1 MKQRLT
7 LLALA
12 YCASLVIQPA
22 WQARGGEFFVDQKNA
37 KADDKNAGTEALP
50 FKTIPPA
57 VKAAQPGDTIW
68 VKAGSYDDHVVIDK
82 QATAAQPIVLSAWK
96 DDHVQLG
103 YSPRALPVQ
112 GDPSTSSGPDGW
124 QPVEGSKSWRIKLA
138 QDVPHDFVL
147 LLDGKPILTWPQD
160 TPPKDEKVNWAAYR
174 KSDHTLWF
182 NANGKNPGQL
192 GRIEYSRLPS
202 AMSIQPPANWWV
214 VRKIEFSWT
223 SRGIELCGENCVVE
237 DCFFTHNY
245 RASMCCH
252 GRTNIIRRCNFYR
265 CGGAIESSGS
275 GVGHILEDNLIVEC
289 GLAAEDDV
297 IVLDHP
303 CNPEGYGPT
312 CFKGDMLCQTF
323 IHNIVS
329 DTFGGAGWYSDCA
342 GVQSSRVIGNA
353 FWDNPGGGIYN
364 EAMVNDSVAQAN
376 VFYRNGIGSS
386 CSTRWN
392 VIDNLFYEGGVFW
405 NLMDIN
411 PLRDGYMLLRR
422 NAFINPPQGGYLGGY
437 SCDWGAYARPEVFS
451 NCIADRDRVW
461 LAKDG
466 VLVNDGG
473 AKKYKTLEAVQK
485 QFDWE
490 RHGEVTPYDKDR
502 DTVES
507 VAKAMGGSVV
517 TFRIPWGKHSGDA
530 RPMLSNSQIDTHWP
544 GAVLSTD
551 TSAVPC
557 YFWRVADGN
566 YVPPCQGLPFTHH
579 NRWLTPGG
587 GKDGPLISGC
597 RWYCDADAKFPP
609 DQEEKTP
616 VHKGHLQ
623 DWGIKMCYTE
633 GNAWLVM
640 EGVEPDKMLPQ
651 GMGYWTP
658 LLGAAP
664 DAKITVSLKMRGKDL
679 VSSDK
684 GSPAVWLQFTNETGQ
699 NRRRVFLV
707 GGEPAVGTTG
717 VSPVPTEKTGGT
729 PVPRIAHEELTQGS
743 FGWTEV
749 RQSITAPQGAVRM
762 ALFVGLLPCKGQV
775 NFDDIDICTASEATA
790 VAADILLP
798 RTPLQRFKDVAPID
812 ISKQANRRLS
822 DETENDG
829 KGGWSDQGPGAD
841 MRNLKTGERKL
852 GGVIFRLLPDDANAV
867 IVLKSP
873 SRTQGDLP
881 DKVTIP
887 VGKQLDVLFF
897 LHSAAWCPTGGDEAF
912 HYVIHYA
919 DGKDV
924 TLKVTGN
931 NLKDWIA
938 DGVARFP
945 MEEGT
950 VTTVAETVKNTQFGQ
965 GSIYR
970 MEWSAPMSRRGVEI
984 KSIDFVGG
992 GKAVPILLGIT
1003 GVVIWN

>member
-1 MKQRLT
+1 MSDLLQRT
-7 LLALA
+7 VVALA
-12 YCASLVIQPA
+12 VLVLSGVAWSNDLFVAQKDPA
-22 WQARGGEFFVDQKNA
+22 AA
-37 KADDKNAGTEALP
+37 DKNPGTQALP

-57 VKAAQPGDTIW
+57 VQAAQPGDTIW
-68 VKAGSYDDHVVIDK
+68 VKAGNYEDHIVIDK
-82 QATAAQPIVLSAWK
+82 QATAAKPTVLSAWK
-96 DDHVQLG
+96 DDHVQIG
-103 YSPRALPVQ
+103 YMPRALPVQ
-112 GDPSTSSGPDGW
+112 GDW
-124 QPVEGSKSWRIKLA
+124 QPVPGSKSWQIKLTA
-138 QDVPHDFVL
+138 DVPGDFLV

-160 TPPKDEKVNWAAYR
+160 TPPKDEKLNWAAYR
-174 KSDHTLWF
+174 RSDRTLWF

-192 GRIEYSRLPS
+192 GRFEVGRLP
-202 AMSIQPPANWWV
+202 AMMTIQPTANWWV

-223 SRGIELCGENCVVE
+223 SRGVELCGENCLVE
-237 DCFFTHNY
+237 DCFFTHCF

-265 CGGAIESSGS
+265 CGGAVESSGS

-323 IHNIVS
+323 IHNILS
-329 DTFGGAGWYSDCA
+329 DNFNGAGWYSDCA
-342 GVQSSRVIGNA
+342 GVQSSRIIGNA

-392 VIDNLFYEGGVFW
+392 VIDNLFFEGGVFW

-422 NAFINPPQGGYLGGY
+422 NAFINPPLAGYLGGY
-437 SCDWGAYARPEVFS
+437 SCDWGQYARPEVFS
-451 NCIADRDRVW
+451 NCIADRDRIW

-473 AKKYKTLEAVQK
+473 ARKYKTLEEVQK

-490 RHGEVTPYDKDR
+490 RHGEVIPYDKDK

-517 TFRIPWGKHSGDA
+517 TFRIPWGKHRGDA
-530 RPMLSNSQIDTHWP
+530 RPMLANSQIDTHWP

-551 TSAVPC
+551 TSTVPC
-557 YFWRVADGN
+557 YFWRVGDGN
-566 YVPPCQGLPFTHH
+566 YLPPNPWARFAHH
-579 NRWLTPGG
+579 NYWLTADGG
-587 GKDGPLISGC
+587 QDGPPTNGC
-597 RWYCDADAKFPP
+597 RWYSDADAKFPP

-623 DWGIKMCYTE
+623 NWNIKMNYTE

-658 LLGAAP
+658 MLGAAP
-664 DAKITVSLKMRGKDL
+664 GAKITVSLKMRGKDL

-699 NRRRVFLV
+699 NRQRVFLV
-707 GGEPAVGTTG
+707 GKDDAG
-717 VSPVPTEKTGGT
+717 KMQ
-729 PVPRIAHEELTQGS
+729 HEELTKGN
-743 FGWTEV
+743 FDWTDV
-749 RQSITAPQGAVRM
+749 KQTIVAPEGAIRM
-762 ALFVGLLPCKGQV
+762 ALFVGMTPCKGQV
-775 NFDDIDICTASEATA
+775 NFDDVNITTASEDRA
-790 VAADILLP
+790 VGADILPP
-798 RTPLQRFKDVAPID
+798 RTPLQRFKETVLID

-822 DETENDG
+822 DDTENDG

-841 MRNLKTGERKL
+841 MRGLKTGERRL
-852 GGVIFRLLPDDANAV
+852 GGVMFRLLPDDANAV

-873 SRTQGDLP
+873 NRTKGDLP
-881 DKVTIP
+881 QKVTIP

-897 LHSAAWCPTGGDEAF
+897 LHSSAWTPIGNDEAF
-912 HYVIHYA
+912 HYVVHYA

-924 TLKVTGN
+924 TLMVTGN
-931 NLKDWIA
+931 NLKDWAA
-938 DGVARFP
+938 DAAARFP

-950 VTTVAETVKNTQFGQ
+950 CSTVAETVKNTQFGQ

-970 MEWSAPMSRRGVEI
+970 MEWSAPMDRRGVEI

>member
-1 MKQRLT
+1 
-7 LLALA
+7 
-12 YCASLVIQPA
+12 
-22 WQARGGEFFVDQKNA
+22 VDQHNA

-57 VKAAQPGDTIW
+57 VKASGPGDTIW
-68 VKAGSYDDHVVIDK
+68 VKAGNYDDRILIDK
-82 QATAAQPIVLSAWK
+82 QATTAQPIVLSAWK
-96 DDHVQLG
+96 DDHVQIG
-103 YSPRALPVQ
+103 YQPRALRVQ
-112 GDPSTSSGPDGW
+112 GDW
-124 QPVEGSKSWRIKLA
+124 QSVAGSKSWRITLA
-138 QDVPHDFVL
+138 ADVPDDFL
-147 LLDGKPILTWPQD
+147 ILLDGKPILTWLQD

-174 KSDHTLWF
+174 KSDRTLWF
-182 NANGKNPGQL
+182 NANGKNPGLL
-192 GRIEYSRLPS
+192 GRMEYGRRPS
-202 AMSIQPPANWWV
+202 IMSIQPPANWWV
-214 VRKIEFSWT
+214 VRKFEFSWT
-223 SRGIELCGENCVVE
+223 SRGVELCGENCVVE
-237 DCFFTHNY
+237 DCFLTHCY

-265 CGGAIESSGS
+265 CGGAVEASGS

-297 IVLDHP
+297 IAMDHP
-303 CNPEGYGPT
+303 CSPEGYGPT

-392 VIDNLFYEGGVFW
+392 VIDNLFFEGGVFW

-437 SCDWGAYARPEVFS
+437 TCDWAQYARPEVFS
-451 NCIADRDRVW
+451 NCIADRDRIW

-473 AKKYKTLEAVQK
+473 VKKYKTLDEVRN

-490 RHGEVTPYDKDR
+490 RHGELKPYDKDA

-530 RPMLSNSQIDTHWP
+530 RPMLSNSGIDNHWP

-551 TSAVPC
+551 TSTVPC

-566 YVPPCQGLPFTHH
+566 YVPPDSRGRLTDH
-579 NRWLTPGG
+579 NYWLSPGG
-587 GKDGPLISGC
+587 GKDGPLTAGC

-623 DWGIKMCYTE
+623 DWNVKMCYTE

-664 DAKITVSLKMRGKDL
+664 GAKITVSLKMRGKDL

-707 GGEPAVGTTG
+707 GKPANPSSESMAGKDDASQMQHG
-717 VSPVPTEKTGGT
+717 
-729 PVPRIAHEELTQGS
+729 ELTSGS
-743 FGWTEV
+743 YDWKEI
-749 RQSITAPQGAVRM
+749 RQTITAPAGAVRM

-775 NFDDIDICTASEATA
+775 NFDDIDITTASEKQA

-798 RTPLQRFKDVAPID
+798 RTPLARIKDRVLID

-829 KGGWSDQGPGAD
+829 KGGWSDQGPAAD
-841 MRNLKTGERKL
+841 MRNLQTGDRPL
-852 GGVIFRLLPDDANAV
+852 GGVMFRLLPDSANAV
-867 IVLKSP
+867 VVLKS
-873 SRTQGDLP
+873 SNRTKGDLP

-897 LHSAAWCPTGGDEAF
+897 LHSSAWTPIGGDEAF

-924 TLKVTGN
+924 SLMVTGN
-931 NLKDWIA
+931 NIKDWIA

-945 MEEGT
+945 LEEGT
-950 VTTVAETVKNTQFGQ
+950 VTTVAATVKNTQFGQ

-970 MEWSAPMSRRGVEI
+970 MEWSAPMDRRGVEI

-992 GKAVPILLGIT
+992 GKCVPILLAIT
-1003 GVVIWN
+1003 GVTIWN